1 MPVQKLFSVAHNVE
15 VLLPHCLIA
24 EFVLND
30 FLYCDFAALR
40 RDMAVD
46 ILTVGTV
53 GAVPFLMKLVTDLCL
68 DLKRDDGC
76 S

>member
-53 GAVPFLMKLVTDLCL
+53 WAVALLMKLVADLSL
-68 DLKRDDGC
+68 DLEGDDW
-76 S
+76 SS